1 MQANQNL
8 AYDLSRYEPKT
19 IKSQPNLELLEQSP
33 RRRAYTPFEVVQIVC
48 VVGILVAALSLV
60 IYNNVILTE
69 LTDEINSYKRQY
81 EDYLTENVLL
91 TNQIASKMSLRNV
104 EDYATTQLGLSKMEA
119 YQIEYVDRCEGD
131 KIVLTAHSPVE
142 AEAKFADGLSS
153 VMEYLR
159 IAFNKN

>member
-1 MQANQNL
+1 MTSPGM
-8 AYDLSRYEPKT
+8 SRKPSRASPIWNCWSRAPAAEPT
-19 IKSQPNLELLEQSP
+19 PLL
-33 RRRAYTPFEVVQIVC
+33 RWCQIVC

-91 TNQIASKMSLRNV
+91 TNQIASKMTLRNV